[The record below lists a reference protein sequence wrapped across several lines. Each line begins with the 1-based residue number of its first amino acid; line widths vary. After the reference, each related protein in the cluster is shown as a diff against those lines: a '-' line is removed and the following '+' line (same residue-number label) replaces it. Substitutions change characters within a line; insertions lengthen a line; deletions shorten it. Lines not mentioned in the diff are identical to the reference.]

1 MTRRAR
7 RSATRV
13 ALVLLAA
20 TAGFALLQGPTR
32 HLEALATGWTL
43 HLVAGGRPPLAL
55 GPVIIV
61 LPPHGEPF
69 SALVT
74 PACSVLASVL
84 ALVCLA
90 SLAASSRGRSRFR
103 EIAALV
109 AAVGTVS
116 AGNVIRMAAVLWV
129 GSVGGRGALVMFHDW
144 VGAVFT
150 FGYTL
155 FGFIL
160 MLYLV
165 LPRRVPAMAEAL
177 A

>member
-1 MTRRAR
+1 M
-7 RSATRV
+7 
-13 ALVLLAA
+13 LVAA
-20 TAGFALLQGPTR
+20 TAGFAVLQGPTR
-32 HLEALATGWTL
+32 HLEARATAWTL
-43 HLVAGGRPPLAL
+43 HLVAGGRPPLAI
-55 GPVIIV
+55 GPEIIV
-61 LPPHGEPF
+61 LPAHGYPF

-90 SLAASSRGRSRFR
+90 ALAATARERSRSR
-103 EIAALV
+103 ELAALG
-109 AAVGTVS
+109 AAVAIVS

-129 GSVGGRGALVMFHDW
+129 GSVGGRGALVLFHDW

-155 FGFIL
+155 FGYIL
-160 MLYLV
+160 MLFLV
-165 LPRRVPAMAEAL
+165 LPRRAPPAVEAL

>member
-7 RSATRV
+7 RSAIRV
-13 ALVLLAA
+13 VLVLVAA
-20 TAGFALLQGPTR
+20 TAGFALLQAPTR
-32 HLEALATGWTL
+32 HLEALATAWTL
-43 HLVAGGRPPLAL
+43 HLVAGGRPPLAI
-55 GPVIIV
+55 GPEIIV
-61 LPPHGEPF
+61 LPVHGYPF
-69 SALVT
+69 AALVT

-90 SLAASSRGRSRFR
+90 ALAASSRGRSRSR
-103 EIAALV
+103 ELAALIAAV
-109 AAVGTVS
+109 AIVT

-155 FGFIL
+155 FGYIF

-165 LPRRVPAMAEAL
+165 LPRRAAEVL